1 MKANLIS
8 WGVFAAFVACAI
20 GFGWHAAL
28 FRFDGP
34 MGLAKIVVWLAF
46 LLFTA
51 YSIYCSGRENI
62 FKTIRTMARLHW
74 GRQIGTDLYLGLLLF
89 LAVRRD
95 PFRNAGRPVLP
106 MTYRSPER
114 NPGAGAGCIPGCRG
128 ACHRARIRVTRWLIR
143 ATRILTNPAAS
154 ACHVAPP
161 IGRALCSPPSR
172 RPSAPSPRPKPRGRR
187 WHPHR

>member
-89 LAVRRD
+89 LAVIYLHQGSVLVL
-95 PFRNAGRPVLP
+95 AAWLIPVLLFA
-106 MTYRSPER
+106 
-114 NPGAGAGCIPGCRG
+114 N
-128 ACHRARIRVTRWLIR
+128 L
-143 ATRILTNPAAS
+143 ATL
-154 ACHVAPP
+154 
-161 IGRALCSPPSR
+161 L
-172 RPSAPSPRPKPRGRR
+172 
-187 WHPHR
+187 

>member
-8 WGVFAAFVACAI
+8 WGVFAAFVACAV

-34 MGLAKIVVWLAF
+34 MGPAKIIVWLAF

-62 FKTIRTMARLHW
+62 FKTIRTMTRLHW

-89 LAVRRD
+89 LA
-95 PFRNAGRPVLP
+95 AWLIPVLLFANLA
-106 MTYRSPER
+106 TLLYVAIHFETLV
-114 NPGAGAGCIPGCRG
+114 
-128 ACHRARIRVTRWLIR
+128 ARFVT
-143 ATRILTNPAAS
+143 
-154 ACHVAPP
+154 
-161 IGRALCSPPSR
+161 
-172 RPSAPSPRPKPRGRR
+172 
-187 WHPHR
+187 

>member
-20 GFGWHAAL
+20 GFEWHAAL
-28 FRFDGP
+28 FRFDRP

-62 FKTIRTMARLHW
+62 FKTIKTMARLHW

-89 LAVRRD
+89 LAVIYLHQGSVLVL
-95 PFRNAGRPVLP
+95 AAWLIPVLLFANLA
-106 MTYRSPER
+106 TLLYVAIHFETLV
-114 NPGAGAGCIPGCRG
+114 
-128 ACHRARIRVTRWLIR
+128 ARFVT
-143 ATRILTNPAAS
+143 
-154 ACHVAPP
+154 
-161 IGRALCSPPSR
+161 
-172 RPSAPSPRPKPRGRR
+172 
-187 WHPHR
+187 

>member
-8 WGVFAAFVACAI
+8 WGVFGAFVACAI

-51 YSIYCSGRENI
+51 YSIYCSGRENV

-89 LAVRRD
+89 LAVIYLHQGSVLVL
-95 PFRNAGRPVLP
+95 AAWLIPVLLFANLA
-106 MTYRSPER
+106 TLLYVAIHFETLV
-114 NPGAGAGCIPGCRG
+114 
-128 ACHRARIRVTRWLIR
+128 ARFF
-143 ATRILTNPAAS
+143 P
-154 ACHVAPP
+154 
-161 IGRALCSPPSR
+161 
-172 RPSAPSPRPKPRGRR
+172 
-187 WHPHR
+187 